1 MAPGGPARDL
11 SGRRR
16 LFPTSGRIVP
26 VRSLRSNETV
36 SILPQRRQ
44 QNVRSVCLRAVLVAI
59 KSITTP
65 QRPHRGVSLSFVS

>member
-1 MAPGGPARDL
+1 MAPAVPLATYRGGVAYSLPQAASFRW
-11 SGRRR
+11 G
-16 LFPTSGRIVP
+16 
-26 VRSLRSNETV
+26 SLRSNETV